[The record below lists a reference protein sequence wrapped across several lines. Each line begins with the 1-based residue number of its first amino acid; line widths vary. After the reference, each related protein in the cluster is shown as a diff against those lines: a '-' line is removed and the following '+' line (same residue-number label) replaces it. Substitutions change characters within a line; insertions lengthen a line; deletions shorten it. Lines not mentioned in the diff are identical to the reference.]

1 MFVKGRVKYLR
12 KHLPSLLE
20 QMLSQ
25 VFDERSDLRKP
36 MASSGLPAANK
47 ARKTKQA
54 KEAEGVPPFLPV
66 TERKGVH

>member
-1 MFVKGRVKYLR
+1 
-12 KHLPSLLE
+12 
-20 QMLSQ
+20 
-25 VFDERSDLRKP
+25 

-54 KEAEGVPPFLPV
+54 KEAEGVFSSCPRQAKQEKKQAKEAKGVPPFLPV